1 MGDWDD
7 SIKIFIREN
16 AQDLVTWLWKEAH
29 VKRHLQTEYKVRT
42 IEADSVLE
50 IELENNGK
58 GMLFHIEIQ
67 STRDPNMAERLLQ
80 YSVEAQNQHKLPVY
94 SCVIYLRD
102 VGDVPQPPLR
112 WQRLDGQDYLVFDYL
127 SIELATIPVEELKQ
141 TGLVGLKPL
150 FVLAR
155 GGTDPAVVKEVVT
168 DLGEAQQFGL
178 LSISKLFADL
188 VFTDENQEWVERIF
202 AMYSDPLAQT
212 RTYQKLVKQ
221 GRDEGLQ
228 EGLQKALVEFIEAR
242 FPSLSDL
249 ARKNVPQ
256 VAKPD
261 ALNLLIKATAI
272 APDESVVR
280 VLLESAAA

>member
-94 SCVIYLRD
+94 SCVIYLKD

-112 WQRLDGQDYLVFDYL
+112 WQRLDGQDILVFDYL
-127 SIELATIPVEELKQ
+127 SIELAAIPVEELKE
-141 TGLVGLKPL
+141 TGLIGLKPL

-155 GGTDPAVVKEVVT
+155 GGTDPMIIKEVVA

-188 VFTDENQEWVERIF
+188 VFGNEDQEWIERIF
-202 AMYSDPLAQT
+202 AMYSDPLSQT
-212 RTYQKLVKQ
+212 PTYQKLVKQ

-228 EGLQKALVEFIEAR
+228 EGLQQALLEVIEVR
-242 FPSLSDL
+242 FPSLTDF
-249 ARKNVPQ
+249 ARKKVPQ

-261 ALNLLIKATAI
+261 ALNLLIKATVI

-280 VLLESAAA
+280 LLLESAAA

>member
-67 STRDPNMAERLLQ
+67 STRDPNIAERLLQ
-80 YSVEAQNQHKLPVY
+80 YSVEAKNQHKLPVY

-127 SIELATIPVEELKQ
+127 SIELASIPVEELKQ

-228 EGLQKALVEFIEAR
+228 QALLEFIEAR
-242 FPSLSDL
+242 FPSLTDL
-249 ARKNVPQ
+249 AREKVPQ
-256 VAKPD
+256 VTKPD

>member
-16 AQDLVTWLWKEAH
+16 AQDLVTWLWKEAR

-58 GMLFHIEIQ
+58 DMLFHIEIQ

-94 SCVIYLRD
+94 SCVIYLKD
-102 VGDVPQPPLR
+102 VGEVPRPPLR
-112 WQRLDGQDYLVFDYL
+112 WQRLDGQDILWFDYL
-127 SIELATIPVEELKQ
+127 SIELASIPVEELRE
-141 TGLVGLKPL
+141 TGLIGLKPL
-150 FVLAR
+150 FVLAK
-155 GGTDPAVVKEVVT
+155 GGTDPMIIKEVVS
-168 DLGEAQQFGL
+168 DLGEAQQFSL
-178 LSISKLFADL
+178 LSVSRLFADL
-188 VFTDENQEWVERIF
+188 ILSDEDQEWIERIF

-212 RTYQKLVKQ
+212 RTYQKLIQK
-221 GRDEGLQ
+221 GKLEGLQ
-228 EGLQKALVEFIEAR
+228 EALLSVVEVR
-242 FPSLSDL
+242 FPSLADL
-249 ARKNVPQ
+249 ARQKVPQ
-256 VAKPD
+256 VSTPD
-261 ALNLLIKATAI
+261 TLDLLVKAVVA

-280 VLLESAAA
+280 LLLESAAA

>member
-16 AQDLVTWLWKEAH
+16 AQDLVTWLWKEAR

-50 IELENNGK
+50 IEQENNGK
-58 GMLFHIEIQ
+58 GMLFHIEAQ
-67 STRDPNMAERLLQ
+67 STRDPNIAERLLQ
-80 YSVEAQNQHKLPVY
+80 YSVEAKNQHKLPVY

-112 WQRLDGQDYLVFDYL
+112 WQRLDGQDYMVFDYL
-127 SIELATIPVEELKQ
+127 SVELASIPVEELKQ

-150 FVLAR
+150 FVLAK
-155 GGTDPAVVKEVVT
+155 GGADPSIIKEVVT
-168 DLGEAQQFGL
+168 DLGEAQQFSL

-188 VFTDENQEWVERIF
+188 VFTDKDQEWVERIF
-202 AMYSDPLAQT
+202 AMYSDPLSQT
-212 RTYQKLVKQ
+212 PTYQKLVKQ
-221 GRDEGLQ
+221 GRNEGLQ
-228 EGLQKALVEFIEAR
+228 QALLEFIEAR
-242 FPSLSDL
+242 FPSLTDL
-249 ARKNVPQ
+249 ARQKVPQ
-256 VAKPD
+256 VEKTD
-261 ALNLLIKATAI
+261 ALNLLIKATAV

-280 VLLESAAA
+280 LLLESAAA